1 MDDYNYSNPS
11 LQFPHFLGTGRKL
24 VNISLRK
31 NENLPFSVVE
41 SVQETDGRLADS
53 MSLVG
58 GFRTSSTIE
67 PTILLTVGG
76 ILAQDFPHTPLNLG
90 LPVVFPPGQRPVSF
104 FIAPRRIREAGKVV
118 SCQSS

>member
-1 MDDYNYSNPS
+1 MDDCTYSNP
-11 LQFPHFLGTGRKL
+11 LPQFPGAMRKL

-41 SVQETDGRLADS
+41 SVQETDERLADS

-104 FIAPRRIREAGKVV
+104 CSSVLAPKP
-118 SCQSS
+118 